1 MLQQAP
7 SYDTVVWF
15 ARDADL
21 FVRVGAV
28 LLQASVPDDGR
39 FQRLVVAEDAFEL
52 ADNEVQQALRPAIGR
67 IAALIGETA
76 TERLSP
82 TGLDDW
88 QRQHVI
94 LQGQESWET
103 FRDWLDQTN
112 PRLGYEAASKLQA
125 GSVAD
130 DDVEIG
136 RAHV

>member
-39 FQRLVVAEDAFEL
+39 FQRLVVAEDAFER
-52 ADNEVQQALRPAIGR
+52 ADNEVQQALRPAVGR
-67 IAALIGETA
+67 IAALVGETA
-76 TERLSP
+76 AERLSP
-82 TGLDDW
+82 TDLAAW

-94 LQGQESWET
+94 LQGPESWDT
-103 FRDWLDQTN
+103 FRDKI
-112 PRLGYEAASKLQA
+112 GIASVRERVCKY
-125 GSVAD
+125 V
-130 DDVEIG
+130 
-136 RAHV
+136 